1 MHTLVELMLL
11 ILGKG
16 GGNGIEQRPKLTDER
31 VKWSQ
36 VASNTGQDD
45 GPLESGD
52 DQKGEILGALEGH
65 P

>member
-36 VASNTGQDD
+36 VASEH
-45 GPLESGD
+45 GPG
-52 DQKGEILGALEGH
+52 
-65 P
+65 